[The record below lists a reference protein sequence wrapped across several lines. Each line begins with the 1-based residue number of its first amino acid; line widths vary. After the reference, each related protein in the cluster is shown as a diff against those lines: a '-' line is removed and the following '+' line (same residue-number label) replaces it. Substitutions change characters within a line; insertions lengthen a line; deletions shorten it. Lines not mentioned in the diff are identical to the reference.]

1 MALMSVQLRLYRKKP
16 VTIIA
21 VLFDG
26 TQECGNEIIKWA
38 ESRIKDKQTPGVMWM
53 SDIIHDATGIKY
65 YWKIYIRT
73 LEGVMSASP
82 GDYIIEGI
90 NGEFYPCKPFIFK
103 ATYDKVDDASII
115 GSLSNPCVD
124 QN

>member
-1 MALMSVQLRLYRKKP
+1 MALMSIELGLYKKKP
-16 VTIIA
+16 VTLFA

-26 TQECGNEIIKWA
+26 SQECGDQIVKWA

-53 SDIIHDATGIKY
+53 SDEIYHSTGVGS

-73 LEGVMSASP
+73 LEGIMSASP

-90 NGEFYPCKPFIFK
+90 HGEFYPCKPFIFK
-103 ATYDKVDDASII
+103 ATYDKVALF
-115 GSLSNPCVD
+115 GYR
-124 QN
+124 

>member
-26 TQECGNEIIKWA
+26 TEECGNEIVKWA

-53 SDIIHDATGIKY
+53 CDIIDDTTRTSL

-90 NGEFYPCKPFIFK
+90 NGEFYPCKPYIFK
-103 ATYDKVDDASII
+103 ATYEKVNGEPII
-115 GSLSNPCVD
+115 NPLGNSCAD

>member
-1 MALMSVQLRLYRKKP
+1 MNIQLGLYRKKP
-16 VTIIA
+16 VTIFA

-26 TQECGNEIIKWA
+26 TEECGNQIVKWA
-38 ESRIKDKQTPGVMWM
+38 EARIKDKQTPGVMWM
-53 SDIIHDATGIKY
+53 SEKICHSTGTGTY
-65 YWKIYIRT
+65 CKIYIRT

-103 ATYDKVDDASII
+103 ATYDKVDDAQII
-115 GSLSNPCVD
+115 DSCVN

>member
-53 SDIIHDATGIKY
+53 SDIIHEYKPYTTGTSH

-73 LEGVMSASP
+73 LEGVM
-82 GDYIIEGI
+82 
-90 NGEFYPCKPFIFK
+90 
-103 ATYDKVDDASII
+103 
-115 GSLSNPCVD
+115 
-124 QN
+124 

>member
-53 SDIIHDATGIKY
+53 SDIIHG
-65 YWKIYIRT
+65 KIYIRT

-90 NGEFYPCKPFIFK
+90 NGEFYPCKPYIFK
-103 ATYDKVDDASII
+103 ATYEKVNGEPII
-115 GSLSNPCVD
+115 NPLGNSCAD